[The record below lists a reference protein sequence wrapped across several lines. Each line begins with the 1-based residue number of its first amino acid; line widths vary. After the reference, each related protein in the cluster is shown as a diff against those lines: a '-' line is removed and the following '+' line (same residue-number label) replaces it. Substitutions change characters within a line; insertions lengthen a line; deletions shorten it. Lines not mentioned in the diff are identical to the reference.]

1 MELPSTEKWKFTNV
15 QFLPIVKEYAKRLNL
30 VETINSMV
38 DSEMSLSPGDA
49 VLAMIMDTVSG
60 RNPLYRLE
68 ESFHDL
74 DTELILGK
82 PIDPAKFND
91 TNLGRVLD
99 KLHESG
105 TQRIFSQVSQNAI
118 DGFNLDTRHHHYD
131 TTSVTVFGD
140 YDDTDA
146 PLKITYGHSK
156 DKRPDLKQFMISM
169 LCVDRN
175 IPIIGKT
182 ENGNSSDKTLNNEI
196 LSKIATHMAEYGFT
210 PGASI
215 YIADSAFVTAKNL
228 AKAVENDIRFLSRLP
243 ANFKECKKAISE
255 AISAE
260 SWQDI
265 GTMTES
271 SSEKR
276 PAAFYRHHE
285 TTVIIDGRSYRAI
298 VFHSSAYDKRRNKRI
313 DRILKGSKTELDKKI
328 KETILQPFKCR
339 PDAEAAAKALT
350 RSNGKSLHQIRV
362 DITEVPKYGRGRP
375 KKGAVRKPKHM
386 EYELNI
392 TIEEDPEKTD
402 KLRLEAGCFVLIT
415 NVPSR
420 DKEQRWSGPELLR
433 LYKEQDGIEKN
444 FGFLKDPAIVNGI
457 FLKKPQRIEALGLI
471 LLLSLLLWRLI
482 ERSLKLYVKETGT
495 PLPGWKKRKTK
506 SPTSFMMTTKFL
518 SFLVITI
525 GKQRKLAKP
534 FNSTQ
539 RHYITAL
546 GVNPECFIRP

>member
-1 MELPSTEKWKFTNV
+1 MELPSTEKWKFTDV

-38 DSEMSLSPGDA
+38 DSEMNLSPGDA

-68 ESFHDL
+68 EAFHDL

-82 PIDPAKFND
+82 PIDSAKFND

-196 LSKIATHMAEYGFT
+196 LSKISTHMAEYGFT

-228 AKAVENDIRFLSRLP
+228 AKAVENDIHFLSRLP
-243 ANFKECKKAISE
+243 ANFKECKK
-255 AISAE
+255 
-260 SWQDI
+260 
-265 GTMTES
+265 
-271 SSEKR
+271 
-276 PAAFYRHHE
+276 
-285 TTVIIDGRSYRAI
+285 
-298 VFHSSAYDKRRNKRI
+298 
-313 DRILKGSKTELDKKI
+313 
-328 KETILQPFKCR
+328 TI
-339 PDAEAAAKALT
+339 
-350 RSNGKSLHQIRV
+350 
-362 DITEVPKYGRGRP
+362 
-375 KKGAVRKPKHM
+375 
-386 EYELNI
+386 
-392 TIEEDPEKTD
+392 
-402 KLRLEAGCFVLIT
+402 
-415 NVPSR
+415 
-420 DKEQRWSGPELLR
+420 
-433 LYKEQDGIEKN
+433 
-444 FGFLKDPAIVNGI
+444 
-457 FLKKPQRIEALGLI
+457 
-471 LLLSLLLWRLI
+471 
-482 ERSLKLYVKETGT
+482 
-495 PLPGWKKRKTK
+495 
-506 SPTSFMMTTKFL
+506 
-518 SFLVITI
+518 
-525 GKQRKLAKP
+525 
-534 FNSTQ
+534 
-539 RHYITAL
+539 
-546 GVNPECFIRP
+546 